1 MLLSSEIAV
10 TQEGLNWSFSG
21 SVWNRIDCS
30 ESGAKPA
37 MKSVSGGKRW
47 NKHAKLRQ
55 LVVLAAL
62 AVVSGVEGL
71 PKVFRN
77 NEICGMY
84 NGHRV
89 YLELGDRGQL
99 QATNVTFSKVS
110 SYLNKIVMIQIKRGT
125 HIEKHLFIVLWTN
138 WIFLT
143 CWSPGGVVIVNE
155 SWGGKWNATNRM
167 KSGHS
172 FNGCCCSVAFCWR
185 LSICP
190 KACWIYS
197 YVLLCRYLR
206 TIFCLRKGKKKV
218 VVVCSVR
225 KV

>member
-1 MLLSSEIAV
+1 
-10 TQEGLNWSFSG
+10 
-21 SVWNRIDCS
+21 
-30 ESGAKPA
+30 

-55 LVVLAAL
+55 LVVLVAL

-110 SYLNKIVMIQIKRGT
+110 SNLYQTVMIQ
-125 HIEKHLFIVLWTN
+125 
-138 WIFLT
+138 
-143 CWSPGGVVIVNE
+143 
-155 SWGGKWNATNRM
+155 
-167 KSGHS
+167 
-172 FNGCCCSVAFCWR
+172 
-185 LSICP
+185 
-190 KACWIYS
+190 
-197 YVLLCRYLR
+197 LR
-206 TIFCLRKGKKKV
+206 
-218 VVVCSVR
+218 
-225 KV
+225 